1 VKRHVVWAGA
11 ALFVMAVLL
20 PACTPKHVKA
30 GLLIVAAG
38 DIACDP
44 GDPHFDGGAGTSNH
58 CQQAATANLIASA
71 DPTAVLALGDE
82 QYECAGVQAFAQSYD
97 PTWGQFKAIT
107 YPVPGNQEYNSSGG
121 TGCDANGQASGYFQ
135 YFGVAAGDPG
145 KGYYSVDVGTWHI
158 IALNVNCSAAGGC
171 KAGSPQEA
179 WLKADLAGHHNVCTL
194 AFWHQP
200 RFSSGSNGNDDHTD
214 QFWVDLAQAHADVV
228 LNGHDHD
235 YERFAPQ
242 DPNQQQVSSGIR
254 EFVVGTGGEDHGS
267 FSGTAQPNSVVR
279 NADTFG
285 VLELSLHPQSYDWSF
300 VPAEGGAFT
309 DSGTGSCH

>member
-1 VKRHVVWAGA
+1 
-11 ALFVMAVLL
+11 MAVRL
-20 PACTPKHVKA
+20 A
-30 GLLIVAAG
+30 VAE
-38 DIACDP
+38 P
-44 GDPHFDGGAGTSNH
+44 
-58 CQQAATANLIASA
+58 
-71 DPTAVLALGDE
+71 
-82 QYECAGVQAFAQSYD
+82 
-97 PTWGQFKAIT
+97 
-107 YPVPGNQEYNSSGG
+107 
-121 TGCDANGQASGYFQ
+121 
-135 YFGVAAGDPG
+135 
-145 KGYYSVDVGTWHI
+145 
-158 IALNVNCSAAGGC
+158 
-171 KAGSPQEA
+171 EA
-179 WLKADLAGHHNVCTL
+179 WLKADFAGHHNVCTL